1 MWVGL
6 LTNPTKMMTESQKE
20 VPVRYCLYARKS
32 TESDERQVMSLD
44 AQLSEMLKKA
54 KNENLEVVEVKQESK
69 SAKEVGLRP
78 EYNKLLQEIDE
89 GKFNGILTWAP
100 DRLSRN
106 AGDLGT
112 LVDLMDKGK
121 LIQIRTYGQNFT
133 NNPNEKFLLMILC
146 SQAKL
151 ENDNR
156 AKNVKRGL
164 RFLCEKGKRPGK
176 PPLGYKLYRDPDN
189 LSMKSKI
196 IIDPERAPFVRKSF
210 EYVVNN
216 ALSGRQTYERI
227 YEDGFRTRSGK
238 RVTLSMMYRMFKD
251 QFYYGEFEYPEG
263 GGNWYKGDYEPIITK
278 ELWQEA
284 NERLKTYAKSKW
296 GSKIFYYSKLF
307 KCGSC
312 GSGVCGEERIKKS
325 GTRYVY
331 YRCTKYGGEKKCNE
345 KYIREEQLIESIAK
359 MIEENKEKDILVSK
373 KVIREVEKIN
383 KIQKATVGE
392 NAKDIT
398 NLDYIQYILNGGTN
412 FERSQFLKCIEGQLY
427 LKGGEVRLD
436 GNRAT

>member
-1 MWVGL
+1 
-6 LTNPTKMMTESQKE
+6 MTESQN
-20 VPVRYCLYARKS
+20 VASVRYCLYARKS

-44 AQLSEMLKKA
+44 AQMSEMLKIA
-54 KNENLEVVEVKQESK
+54 KNEHLEIAEIKQESK
-69 SAKEVGLRP
+69 SAKETGLRP
-78 EYNKLLQEIDE
+78 EYNQLMKDIDE

-106 AGDLGT
+106 AGDLGS

-121 LIQIRTYGQNFT
+121 LLQIRTYGQNFT

-176 PPLGYKLYRDPDN
+176 PPLGYKLYRDPLN
-189 LSMKSKI
+189 LALKSKI

-210 EYVVNN
+210 EYVVKKG
-216 ALSGRQTYERI
+216 LSGRQVYEQI
-227 YEDGFRTRSGK
+227 YEDGFRSKSGK
-238 RVTLSMMYRMFKD
+238 RVTLSMIYRMFKD

-263 GGNWYKGDYEPIITK
+263 SGNWYNGDYEPIITK

-284 NERLKTYAKSKW
+284 NNRLKTYAKSKW
-296 GSKIFYYSKLF
+296 GSKVFYYSRLF

-312 GSGVCGEERIKKS
+312 GSGVCGEERINRHGKK
-325 GTRYVY
+325 YVY
-331 YRCTKYGGEKKCNE
+331 YKCTKYGGKKRCNE
-345 KYIREEQLIESIAK
+345 KYIREEKLIESIAR
-359 MIEENKEKDILVSK
+359 MIEENKEKDILISK
-373 KVIREVEKIN
+373 KVLREVAKVN
-383 KIQKATVGE
+383 QIQKGTLGE
-392 NAKDIT
+392 DAKEIS
-398 NLDYIQYILNGGTN
+398 NVDYIQYILNGGTN
-412 FERSQFLKCIEGQLY
+412 FERSQFLKCIGGQLY
-427 LKGGEVRLD
+427 LKKGKVWLNANGRV
-436 GNRAT
+436 